1 MKKFYL
7 SIAILFLAAITAE
20 GQSRKYTS
28 QFSHLQSYYNP
39 GLTGYEG
46 STLRGLVRN
55 QWAGWEGAPKT
66 YFFSAEL
73 DFAELGGNA
82 NAALLGKNAV
92 AVNLFSDQYG
102 PFLEN
107 ELIVSYASRI
117 RLNQSTN
124 LRLGAGVN
132 YNHIRLDGN
141 RLTAE
146 QGNDPMM
153 MQYANGFARMEVLD
167 FNLGLA
173 LTHEKYYVSYAVHNV
188 NGGALSSGDIFMDR
202 KPPVNIFQAG
212 YRSKVGDQIM
222 LASNLM
228 YRFQEDLPDNV
239 EFNVKLLLMD
249 KLWIGGGHR
258 VNYANS
264 YQLGVLFEGFRLGY
278 VYETPMVKSYLLPN
292 ATHELMLVY
301 HLFGSPEKKENGLS
315 IW

>member
-1 MKKFYL
+1 M
-7 SIAILFLAAITAE
+7 
-20 GQSRKYTS
+20 
-28 QFSHLQSYYNP
+28 
-39 GLTGYEG
+39 
-46 STLRGLVRN
+46 
-55 QWAGWEGAPKT
+55 
-66 YFFSAEL
+66 
-73 DFAELGGNA
+73 
-82 NAALLGKNAV
+82 
-92 AVNLFSDQYG
+92 
-102 PFLEN
+102 EN

-117 RLNQSTN
+117 RINKSTN

-132 YNHIRLDGN
+132 YNHIRLDGS

-153 MQYANGFARMEVLD
+153 MQYVNGFARMEVLD

-188 NGGALSSGDIFMDR
+188 NGGALNSGDNFMNR
-202 KPPVNIFQAG
+202 KAPVNIFQAG
-212 YRSKVGDQIM
+212 YRSKVGDQMM

-258 VNYANS
+258 LNYANS

-278 VYETPMVKSYLLPN
+278 VYEAPMVKSYLLPN